1 MNCMNNEAMRLSFP
15 LPQVARIELSR
26 PERANSLRP
35 LDLLSLHRHLDAA
48 EARPEVHVLVLSGA
62 GHTFSAGFDLESLVE
77 RGRNGT
83 AADDL
88 QSDFER
94 LTNRLEA
101 TRLITLAAVNG
112 PALGGATDIALACDL
127 RIGSEHATMTMP
139 AARFGLPLYGGALRR
154 YATRLGLAQAKWLVL
169 TAATLDASEMLEA
182 GFLSEVVPADAFEAR
197 TSALAEQLASMPGGP
212 LSAMKHALNASVAG
226 PDDAASRR
234 AHRTLVDAIDGPAIA
249 ARVADAIS
257 QRRSRGTTP

>member
-1 MNCMNNEAMRLSFP
+1 MSTEAMRLSFP
-15 LPQVARIELSR
+15 VPQVARIEFSR
-26 PERANSLRP
+26 PDRANSLRP
-35 LDLLSLHRHLDAA
+35 SDLLSLHRHLDAA

-62 GHTFSAGFDLESLVE
+62 GRTFSAGFDLDSLVE

-83 AADDL
+83 SAEDL

-101 TRLITLAAVNG
+101 TRLITLAALNG

-139 AARFGLPLYGGALRR
+139 AARFGLPLYMSALRR
-154 YATRLGLAQAKWLVL
+154 YATRLGLTQAKWLVL
-169 TAATLDASEMLEA
+169 TGATLDASAMLAA
-182 GFLSEVVPADAFEAR
+182 GFLSEVVPADSFEAR
-197 TSALAEQLASMPGGP
+197 TSALAERLASMPGGP
-212 LSAMKHALNASVAG
+212 LSAMKHALNAIAAG
-226 PDDAASRR
+226 CDDASAQR

-257 QRRSRGTTP
+257 QRRS